1 MVFGRT
7 VADVVAEK
15 LVKWGVKRVYGIPG
29 DAINTIMDAIRRSKQ
44 LEFILVRHEEAG
56 ALAASAEAKLSGKL
70 AACVGT
76 AGPGAIHL
84 LNGLYEAKTS
94 HVPVVALT
102 GQVDSDLIGTEY
114 FQEVDLLHL
123 FSDVSVYNQRIASP
137 GDAPA
142 VIEAACRNAVTR
154 KGVAHL
160 SFPLDL
166 PRKEVPKD
174 CVDKDLQYRPVAPV
188 PSQFELEKAAETLNS
203 CSKIVVLAGG
213 GSKHAREELLET
225 SKRLGAPISVT
236 LPGKGA
242 VPDLHPL
249 CLGGLGL
256 IGTRPSQDAMDEADA
271 VLMVGTNY
279 PYTQFLPSKAK
290 IVQVDTDPDQLGKRV
305 PVDVALLGDSKDTLR
320 SLVPLLKQKDD
331 LGFLKKYQDK
341 AKEWWRKMDEDC
353 RDTKK
358 PIRPQVAAKALQEVL
373 PKDAIVCVDVG
384 NVTVW
389 IARYFAAED
398 QTFIVS
404 PWLGTMGVALP
415 SALAAKLTC
424 PDRAVAAFAG
434 DGGFTML
441 MGDFNTAVKYDL
453 PILTVVVNNGVLGMI
468 KFEQEVMGHP
478 EFGIDLHNPNYAE
491 YAKACGGYGVRVTEP
506 DSVKSSIK
514 EAYDSGEPS
523 IVEIIA
529 ERNERPMPPRI
540 KPTTA
545 LHYATA
551 LFREKFE

>member
-290 IVQVDTDPDQLGKRV
+290 MVQVDTDPDQIGKRV